1 MRTSRAQF
9 KYFLRY
15 AKSIEETARSDSLAS
30 DVFDKNIDDFWS
42 SVRRSTHSSTIL
54 SNCIDDV
61 SGEVDISNFWKD
73 HFERILNGGICN
85 AQLKQS
91 AVGKLQSIKY
101 DENMLV
107 SREDIRDIVNKFKC
121 CKSSGPDGISAES
134 LKFSYSRLYVLLSLC
149 FSLCLTHVYLP
160 KSLMETTIVPI
171 VNNKCGNLWNSNNYS
186 PIAKATITS

>member
-15 AKSIEETARSDSLAS
+15 AKSIEETARADSLAS

-42 SVRRSTHSSTIL
+42 SVRRSTQSSTIL

-85 AQLKQS
+85 A
-91 AVGKLQSIKY
+91 
-101 DENMLV
+101 
-107 SREDIRDIVNKFKC
+107 
-121 CKSSGPDGISAES
+121 
-134 LKFSYSRLYVLLSLC
+134 
-149 FSLCLTHVYLP
+149 
-160 KSLMETTIVPI
+160 
-171 VNNKCGNLWNSNNYS
+171 
-186 PIAKATITS
+186 